1 VAPVTAAAGLAC
13 QFTVTRLDSYG
24 ELVMNTAV
32 EPTIALG
39 KRFGLEPD
47 AIFRLWKSALKDDD
61 SLLDEAITAAYD
73 RMTAVDPARAEEV
86 ISLIIRRQRGA
97 RLAFRNVLS
106 RR

>member
-1 VAPVTAAAGLAC
+1 MSTAIEPIITLGRRYGL
-13 QFTVTRLDSYG
+13 Q
-24 ELVMNTAV
+24 
-32 EPTIALG
+32 
-39 KRFGLEPD
+39 PD

-73 RMTAVDPARAEEV
+73 RMTAADPARAEEV

-97 RLAFRNVLS
+97 RSAFRNVLK

>member
-1 VAPVTAAAGLAC
+1 MAPVTAAAGLAC

-86 ISLIIRRQRGA
+86 IIDHPPPKGRQAG
-97 RLAFRNVLS
+97 F
-106 RR
+106 

>member
-1 VAPVTAAAGLAC
+1 MSTAI
-13 QFTVTRLDSYG
+13 
-24 ELVMNTAV
+24 
-32 EPTIALG
+32 EPTITLG
-39 KRFGLEPD
+39 RRYGLQPD

-73 RMTAVDPARAEEV
+73 RMTAADPARAEEV

-97 RLAFRNVLS
+97 RSAFRNVLK